1 MEVAM
6 SGIRWAI
13 LGAAVALLA
22 GRSGDRLTAD
32 GQAGPLEGLWVV
44 ISVQREGEFDPLQV
58 GAQMT
63 FTGNQV
69 TFQPKV
75 VQRVDGPS

>member
-1 MEVAM
+1 M

-13 LGAAVALLA
+13 LGVAMTLLA
-22 GRSGDRLTAD
+22 GCSSVRVTAD
-32 GQAGPLEGLWVV
+32 RQAEPLEGFWVV
-44 ISVQREGEFDPLQV
+44 TAVQRDGESDPLQV
-58 GAQMT
+58 GAQVT

-75 VQRVDGPS
+75 VQLVDGTS